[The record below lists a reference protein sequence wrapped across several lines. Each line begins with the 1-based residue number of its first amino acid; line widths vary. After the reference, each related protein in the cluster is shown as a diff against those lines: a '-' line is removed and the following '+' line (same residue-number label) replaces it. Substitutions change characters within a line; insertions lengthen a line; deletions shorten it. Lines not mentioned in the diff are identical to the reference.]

1 MRRNKGYSVRAG
13 IVLLVLSAAAVL
25 GCSTT
30 PVRDDTAL
38 AGQYQPAGR
47 EGIRAMVDSIAVINR
62 KCPESYTLDFDIDG
76 TYGDKKNKLLGS
88 AQYDKKQRA
97 MHVAF
102 VDYIFRSPVMTILRE
117 GDTVRVYYPVEK
129 KMFVDSS
136 KTIDLANYG
145 GVTIDFDMFHDII
158 TGSIPL
164 ITGYSVKQGLS
175 ANDGKGS
182 LLILE
187 NPKYFQTISFQGND
201 PDKILLINKKTRE
214 KLEIYVKKPFT
225 QGAGRIYS
233 NIMIVAQGVRLRLDI
248 TFKKIRLNAP
258 VKVKTV
264 KDIKLPDNLKVIQM

>member
-1 MRRNKGYSVRAG
+1 MAN
-13 IVLLVLSAAAVL
+13 IIILAAAAAAAL
-25 GCSTT
+25 GCSTAT
-30 PVRDDTAL
+30 VRDDATIK
-38 AGQYQPAGR
+38 GQYHPAGK
-47 EGIRAMVDSIAVINR
+47 EGIRAMVDSIAVINK
-62 KCPESYTLDFDIDG
+62 KCPESYALDFDING
-76 TYGDKKNKLLGS
+76 TYGDKKNKILGN
-88 AQYDKKQRA
+88 AQYDKKRRA

-102 VDYIFRSPVMTILRE
+102 VDYIFKSPVMTILRE

-158 TGSIPL
+158 TGAIPL
-164 ITGYSVKQGLS
+164 IAGYSVKQGLA

-182 LLILE
+182 MLILE
-187 NPKYFQTISFQGND
+187 NPKYYQTISFQGND

-214 KLEIYVKKPFT
+214 KLEIYVKKPFA
-225 QGAGRIYS
+225 QGASRIYS

-248 TFKKIRLNAP
+248 TFKKIQLNGP